1 MRREWVEEDLVVEG
15 GDCAKERVKVWMKR
29 ERESVFRRGA
39 RVREREGIEGREVLD
54 EREGSEFKKKCK
66 QSEKRERGRGR

>member
-1 MRREWVEEDLVVEG
+1 M
-15 GDCAKERVKVWMKR
+15 
-29 ERESVFRRGA
+29 FRRGA

-54 EREGSEFKKKCK
+54 EREESEFKKKCK

>member
-1 MRREWVEEDLVVEG
+1 MVEG

-54 EREGSEFKKKCK
+54 EREESEFKKKCK

>member
-1 MRREWVEEDLVVEG
+1 MVEG

-29 ERESVFRRGA
+29 ERERECVFRRGA

-66 QSEKRERGRGR
+66 QSEKRERGMGR